1 VALGILDLKDDILF
15 IVVKLSVTGA
25 TDLDQTTLTGS
36 CVVELF
42 AVSERITLKWSK
54 QIIVSLR
61 VQTIGMKDFC
71 INSRASGD
79 PVEGEFVG
87 GEIGS

>member
-1 VALGILDLKDDILF
+1 MLDLKVDILF
-15 IVVKLSVTGA
+15 VVVKLSVTGA

-42 AVSERITLKWSK
+42 AVTESIPLKWFK

-61 VQTIGMKDFC
+61 VQTIGVNDFC
-71 INSRASGD
+71 INSRLRVIELRESL
-79 PVEGEFVG
+79 
-87 GEIGS
+87 